1 MQAVLFLGP
10 YNPVNLNGIRGV
22 SSGKKTHVVLTTSPR
37 ERIAAQAFRILNSN
51 DGIAKMGTHE
61 VTLLTEREPV
71 GPTGYTPL
79 RRHLAAYVSER
90 PTCEQQR
97 PTEVLTWHCP

>member
-1 MQAVLFLGP
+1 MVLE
-10 YNPVNLNGIRGV
+10 V
-22 SSGKKTHVVLTTSPR
+22 SVVGKKTHVVLTTSPR
-37 ERIAAQAFRILNSN
+37 ERIAPQASRILNSN